1 MVHDTVALY
10 GGQMHID
17 ASALGGARFE
27 LKLPGRVGTFLV
39 S

>member
-1 MVHDTVALY
+1 MVRDTVELY
-10 GGQMHID
+10 GGSMRID

-27 LKLPGRVGTFLV
+27 LQLPGRASTLTG